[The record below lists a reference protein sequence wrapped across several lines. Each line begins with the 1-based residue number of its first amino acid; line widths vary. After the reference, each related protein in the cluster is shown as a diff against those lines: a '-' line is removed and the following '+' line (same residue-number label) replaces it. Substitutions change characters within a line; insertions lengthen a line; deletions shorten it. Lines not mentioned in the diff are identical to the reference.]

1 MSAQQA
7 RMFVDNKLSLGFS
20 LLVDQPWP
28 VASLRPSSG
37 APSRKSAF
45 LQAKPSRKEA
55 RRLGKA
61 YSVFGN
67 HESKS
72 GGLVMPMPR
81 GWYERSY
88 QHTFQRREPSGAP
101 GCSIHRLFFSRECLA
116 GAVALAE
123 PTMRA
128 FHAIF

>member
-1 MSAQQA
+1 
-7 RMFVDNKLSLGFS
+7 MFVDNKLSLGFS

-72 GGLVMPMPR
+72 GGACHADATRLV
-81 GWYERSY
+81 
-88 QHTFQRREPSGAP
+88 
-101 GCSIHRLFFSRECLA
+101 
-116 GAVALAE
+116 
-123 PTMRA
+123 RA
-128 FHAIF
+128 FLPTYFSAP